1 MIVRAP
7 ARRAPWTTLSPT
19 PPHPITT
26 TDAPASTR
34 AQRVTAPTPV
44 GTAQP
49 ISAACGQGISLAIGT
64 SISAGHT
71 TDSANVPRR
80 AIWLMS
86 CLGAHDGLGKRPE
99 ARHLVDVLPVAVRR
113 WVPSSMTKRGEV

>member
-7 ARRAPWTTLSPT
+7 ARRAPWTTFSPT
-19 PPHPITT
+19 PPHPITR
-26 TDAPASTR
+26 TDAPASTC
-34 AQRVTAPTPV
+34 AQRVAAPTPV

-49 ISAACGQGISLAIGT
+49 ISAACGQGMSLEMGT

-71 TDSANVPRR
+71 TDSAKVPRR

-86 CLGAHDGLGKRPE
+86 CPL
-99 ARHLVDVLPVAVRR
+99 RR
-113 WVPSSMTKRGEV
+113 RRCVPSSMTKRAEAYPSQRIERPLEQ